1 MYFVTYQPSAQVE
14 RVAHAVNTVNT
25 TDSSVIISDIEQ
37 TIEYTISVDVGTA
50 GGKLRSLHDL
60 GAFNNGITPGLL
72 ICYRCELPFELY
84 TYIYLCQAKY
94 KCLFYNQSMTMYKLS

>member
-50 GGKLRSLHDL
+50 GGKLRSLHDS
-60 GAFNNGITPGLL
+60 GAFNNGITPGFL

-84 TYIYLCQAKY
+84 ISISVK
-94 KCLFYNQSMTMYKLS
+94 QSINVCSTIKA